1 MKKLDF
7 KEMEMVNGGESP
19 YLCASIGL
27 LAGVVTANPF
37 VGFTFAAACIYAC
50 Q

>member
-1 MKKLDF
+1 MKTLDF
-7 KEMEMVNGGESP
+7 NEMEVVQGGDSP

-37 VGFTFAAACIYAC
+37 VGFAFAAACIYAR